1 MEHEKTAYPPQH
13 PALHHVCVQST
24 YYEVVPSFSQQ
35 HQHHHHSLPEE
46 YSNLMEKQ
54 TWTKKSM

>member
-35 HQHHHHSLPEE
+35 HHSLPEE
-46 YSNLMEKQ
+46 YSNQLPAGYSKTIQIMTLM
-54 TWTKKSM
+54 